1 MAQTTAAQQ
10 QVFVAEEETHDA
22 AITCVLKYMA
32 LHNLSY
38 AVSFREC
45 DAISDQQLGRT
56 IALNESNFGAFVFT
70 SKDNETYSKTSRKRG
85 LCVKFFSV
93 VYSPCPA

>member
-1 MAQTTAAQQ
+1 MAQTTTAQ
-10 QVFVAEEETHDA
+10 QVFVSEEATLNA
-22 AITCVLKYMA
+22 ATTCVRKYMA
-32 LHNLSY
+32 LHKLSY
-38 AVSFREC
+38 AICFREC
-45 DAISDQQLGRT
+45 DATSDQQLGRA

-70 SKDNETYSKTSRKRG
+70 SKDNETYSETSRKRG